1 MLGALQIQYSSQVI
15 NFDFKNATYY
25 YVVWHAIV
33 Q

>member
-1 MLGALQIQYSSQVI
+1 MLGVPQMQYSSQVI
-15 NFDFKNATYY
+15 NFDFKNATNY